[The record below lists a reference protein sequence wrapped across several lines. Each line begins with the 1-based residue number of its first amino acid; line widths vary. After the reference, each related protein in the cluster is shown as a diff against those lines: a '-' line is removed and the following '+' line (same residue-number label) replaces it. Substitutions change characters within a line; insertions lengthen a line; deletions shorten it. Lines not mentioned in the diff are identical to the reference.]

1 MDLPI
6 GLKTVKRRQ
15 LVDEVIKQLHQQIS
29 LGIYK
34 IGDKIPPESD
44 LVTLLGVSR
53 TTVREAIRALSS
65 TGLLDVRQGDGTYVL
80 AHSTDVEPFEQRLRR
95 ASLLEIYEVRQL
107 LEVRIAKRAAIL
119 RTEEDLNVMRESL
132 RKRIDSQ
139 KKGNIREYVESDIAF
154 HNAIASASGNS
165 ILSDL
170 YLAFSKVVSDA
181 LTKLVQDTIPL
192 DYEDILK
199 SHQQLLKAIEDKD
212 EEESQKWAV
221 EHLNKIMSRLN

>member
-170 YLAFSKVVSDA
+170 YLAFSKVISDA